1 MILDMKITKI
11 EPFVITH
18 KLDTPFYFS
27 QWEYDTRKICI
38 VRITLEDGTYGWGEG
53 YGPANVI
60 KSGIE
65 FFKPFILGKN
75 ALEHEVLWQEMYRRS
90 MDYARSGSL
99 QAAISA
105 IDVALWDIKGKI
117 FNQPV
122 SVMLGG
128 IKNQVIEPYAT
139 GLYFTRGENLLEK
152 LIEEALMYKSQ
163 GFKATKM
170 KVGLGIKQDVEYV
183 AAIRKAIGPD
193 MKLMIDS
200 NHAYSYREAIELAR
214 KVEKYDI
221 SWFEEPVS
229 PEDYD
234 GYRRLRENTSIPI
247 AGGECEYLKFGFKR
261 LLENDCIDI
270 AQPDICAA
278 GGLTE
283 AKRIAVLAQAYNKDV
298 VPHTWGTWIAI
309 SAAVHF
315 VANLDQ
321 NPGRMY
327 NELPT
332 MELDRTENALRDE
345 VTQHQIKIKNGQFQ
359 VPQLPGLGVDVD
371 LDALEKYLD
380 KETDYDKTIFKIRA

>member
-1 MILDMKITKI
+1 MKITEI
-11 EPFVITH
+11 TPYVIVH

-27 QWEYDTRKICI
+27 QWQYDTRKICI
-38 VRITLEDGTYGWGEG
+38 VKVTLEDGTYGWGEG

-60 KSGIE
+60 KAAIE
-65 FFKPFILGKN
+65 FFKPFLMGKN
-75 ALEHEVLWQEMYRRS
+75 ALAHEVLWQEMYRRS
-90 MDYARSGSL
+90 LDYARSGSM

-105 IDVALWDIKGKI
+105 LDVALWDIKGKV
-117 FNQPV
+117 FNQ
-122 SVMLGG
+122 SVASMLGG
-128 IKNQVIEPYAT
+128 VKNPLIQPYAT
-139 GLYFTRGENLLEK
+139 GLYFTRVDNLEEK
-152 LIEEALMYKSQ
+152 LVQEALCYKNQ

-170 KVGLGIKQDVEYV
+170 KVGLGIEEDIKYIS
-183 AAIRKAIGPD
+183 AIRKAIGPD

-200 NHAYSYREAIELAR
+200 NHAYNYQEAIELAR

-229 PEDYD
+229 PEDYE
-234 GYRRLRENTSIPI
+234 GYRKLRENTTIPI

-261 LLENDCIDI
+261 LLEQECVDI
-270 AQPDICAA
+270 AQPDICAT

-283 AKRIAVLAQAYNKDV
+283 AKRIATLAQAYNKEV

-309 SAAVHF
+309 NAAVHF
-315 VANLDQ
+315 VANLDK

-345 VTQHQIKIKNGQFQ
+345 VTKSLVKVDNGIIK
-359 VPQLPGLGVDVD
+359 VPDAPGLGVDVD
-371 LDALEKYLD
+371 VDALNIYEEKD
-380 KETDYDKTIFKIRA
+380 TDDTEFKVRT

>member
-1 MILDMKITKI
+1 MKISKI

-27 QWEYDTRKICI
+27 QWQYDTRKICI
-38 VRITLEDGTYGWGEG
+38 VRVTLEDGTYGWGEG

-60 KSGIE
+60 KSGID
-65 FFKPFILGKN
+65 FFRPFLLGKN
-75 ALEHEVLWQEMYRRS
+75 ALENEVLWQEMYRRS

-122 SVMLGG
+122 SVLLGG
-128 IKNQVIEPYAT
+128 IKNPVIQPYAT
-139 GLYFTRGENLLEK
+139 GLYFTRVDNLMEK
-152 LIEEALMYKSQ
+152 LVEEALMYKSQ

-170 KVGLGIKQDVEYV
+170 KVGLGIEKDVEFV

-200 NHAYSYREAIELAR
+200 NHAYSYKEAIELAR

-229 PEDYD
+229 PEDYE

-247 AGGECEYLKFGFKR
+247 AGGECEYLKFGFRR
-261 LLENDCIDI
+261 LLEKECIDI

-283 AKRIAVLAQAYNKDV
+283 AKRIAVLAQTYNKDV

-309 SAAVHF
+309 SAAVHL

-327 NELPT
+327 NDLPT

-345 VTQHQIKIKNGQFQ
+345 VTQHQIQLNDGLLY
-359 VPQLPGLGVDVD
+359 VPQLPGLGVEVD

-380 KETDYDKTIFKIRA
+380 KETDYDKTVFKIRA

>member
-1 MILDMKITKI
+1 MKIAKI
-11 EPFVITH
+11 EPYVIVH

-27 QWEYDTRKICI
+27 QWQYDTRKICI
-38 VRITLEDGTYGWGEG
+38 VKITLDDGTYGWGEG
-53 YGPANVI
+53 YGPAGVI
-60 KSGIE
+60 KAGIE
-65 FFKPFILGKN
+65 FFTPFLLGKD
-75 ALEHEVLWQEMYRRS
+75 ALGHEVLWQEMYRRS
-90 MDYARSGSL
+90 LDYARSGSF

-105 IDVALWDIKGKI
+105 IDVALWDIKGKLLD
-117 FNQPV
+117 QPV
-122 SVMLGG
+122 SVLLGG
-128 IKNQVIEPYAT
+128 IKNPIIAPYAT
-139 GLYFTRGENLLEK
+139 GLYFTRVDNLEEL
-152 LIEEALMYKSQ
+152 LVEEALLYKSQ

-170 KVGLGIKQDVEYV
+170 KVGLGIDKDIKYV

-193 MKLMIDS
+193 MRLMIDS

-261 LLENDCIDI
+261 LLENECVDI

-283 AKRIAVLAQAYNKDV
+283 AKGIATLAQAYNKDV

-315 VANLDQ
+315 VGNLDK

-327 NELPT
+327 NDLPT

-345 VTQHQIKIKNGQFQ
+345 VTKSEIIVKKGLLH
-359 VPQLPGLGVDVD
+359 VPSGPGLGVEVD
-371 LDALEKYLD
+371 IDALEKYLD
-380 KETDYDKTIFKIRA
+380 KETHTDESTFKIRA

>member
-1 MILDMKITKI
+1 MNISNI

-27 QWEYDTRKICI
+27 QWQYDTRKICI
-38 VRITLEDGTYGWGEG
+38 VKITLEDGTYGWGEG
-53 YGPANVI
+53 YGPAGVI

-65 FFKPFILGKN
+65 FLKPFLLDKK

-90 MDYARSGSL
+90 MDYARSGTL

-117 FNQPV
+117 FGQPV

-128 IKNQVIEPYAT
+128 IKNPIIQPYAT
-139 GLYFTRGENLLEK
+139 GLYFTREGDLEQK
-152 LIEEALMYKSQ
+152 LVEEALLYKSQ
-163 GFKATKM
+163 EFKATKM
-170 KVGLGIKQDVEYV
+170 KVGLGIETDVKYV

-200 NHAYSYREAIELAR
+200 NHAYSYKEAIELAR

-229 PEDYD
+229 PEDYE
-234 GYRRLRENTSIPI
+234 GYRRLRDNTSIPI
-247 AGGECEYLKFGFKR
+247 AGGECEYLKFGFRR
-261 LLENDCIDI
+261 LFENECVDI
-270 AQPDICAA
+270 AQPDICAT

-283 AKRIAVLAQAYNKDV
+283 AKRIAALAQAYNKDV
-298 VPHTWGTWIAI
+298 VPHSWGTWIAI

-315 VANLDQ
+315 VGNLDQ

-345 VTQHQIKIKNGQFQ
+345 VTKHQIPISKGLLQ
-359 VPQLPGLGVDVD
+359 VPQLPGLGVEVD
-371 LDALEKYLD
+371 MDALEKYLD
-380 KETDYDKTIFKIRA
+380 KE

>member
-1 MILDMKITKI
+1 MKIANI
-11 EPFVITH
+11 EPYVIVH

-27 QWEYDTRKICI
+27 QWQYDTRKICI
-38 VRITLEDGTYGWGEG
+38 VKITLDNGTYGWGEG
-53 YGPANVI
+53 YGPAGVI
-60 KSGIE
+60 KAGIE
-65 FFKPFILGKN
+65 FFTPFLLGKD
-75 ALEHEVLWQEMYRRS
+75 ALGHEVLWQEMYRRS
-90 MDYARSGSL
+90 LDYARSGSF

-105 IDVALWDIKGKI
+105 IDVALWDIKGKLLD
-117 FNQPV
+117 QPV
-122 SVMLGG
+122 SVLLGG
-128 IKNQVIEPYAT
+128 IKNPIIAPYAT
-139 GLYFTRGENLLEK
+139 GLYFTRVDNLEEL
-152 LIEEALMYKSQ
+152 LVEEALLYKSQ

-170 KVGLGIKQDVEYV
+170 KVGLGIDKDIKYV

-193 MKLMIDS
+193 MRLMIDS

-261 LLENDCIDI
+261 LLENDCVDI

-283 AKRIAVLAQAYNKDV
+283 AKRIATLAQVYNKDV

-315 VANLDQ
+315 VGNLDK

-327 NELPT
+327 NDLPT

-345 VTQHQIKIKNGQFQ
+345 VTKSDIIVKNGLLH
-359 VPQLPGLGVDVD
+359 VPQSPGLGVDVD
-371 LDALEKYLD
+371 IDALEKYLD
-380 KETDYDKTIFKIRA
+380 KETHTDESTIKIRA

>member
-1 MILDMKITKI
+1 MKISKI

-27 QWEYDTRKICI
+27 QWQYDTRKICI
-38 VRITLEDGTYGWGEG
+38 VRVTLEDGTYGWGEG

-60 KSGIE
+60 KSGID
-65 FFKPFILGKN
+65 FFRPFLLGKN
-75 ALEHEVLWQEMYRRS
+75 ALENEVLWQEMYRRS

-122 SVMLGG
+122 SVLLGG
-128 IKNQVIEPYAT
+128 IKNPVIQPYAT
-139 GLYFTRGENLLEK
+139 GLYFTRVDNLMEK
-152 LIEEALMYKSQ
+152 LVEEALMYKSQ

-170 KVGLGIKQDVEYV
+170 KVGLGIEKDVEFV

-200 NHAYSYREAIELAR
+200 NHAYSYKEAIELAR

-229 PEDYD
+229 PEDYE

-247 AGGECEYLKFGFKR
+247 AGGECEYLKFGFRR
-261 LLENDCIDI
+261 LLEKECIDI

-283 AKRIAVLAQAYNKDV
+283 AKRIAVLAQTYNKDV

-309 SAAVHF
+309 SAAVHL

-327 NELPT
+327 SDLPT

-345 VTQHQIKIKNGQFQ
+345 VTQHQIQLNDGLLY
-359 VPQLPGLGVDVD
+359 VPQLPGLGVEVD

-380 KETDYDKTIFKIRA
+380 KETDYDKTVFKIRA